1 MWFAQNEFAQGVL
14 PQLYVTRWGG
24 GGCWH
29 SITYIHTHKIA
40 VSIETWLHS
49 RATPGPLLVEFEWML
64 SFITCNHWG
73 ETRESVHSSPIKW
86 FYSYYSRLLSTLCNT
101 LHSFPSPG
109 LYLHSPAGGNKSYKA
124 LILIRLFFLLGC
136 GHIQVHHVH
145 SSSCYGRRM
154 QLCVFLSDCIFTMLC
169 HKVHLSNDSETEAA
183 MDGKKE
189 LGLCKYIWL
198 DIQK

>member
-1 MWFAQNEFAQGVL
+1 MEIPLLTSWRRMWFAQNEFAQGVL

-73 ETRESVHSSPIKW
+73 ETWESVHSSPIKW

-124 LILIRLFFLLGC
+124 LILIRLFFSPW
-136 GHIQVHHVH
+136 VRTH
-145 SSSCYGRRM
+145 SSTSCALILLLWQTNAIM
-154 QLCVFLSDCIFTMLC
+154 CVF
-169 HKVHLSNDSETEAA
+169 E
-183 MDGKKE
+183 
-189 LGLCKYIWL
+189 WL
-198 DIQK
+198 HIYHALP